1 MFNISNFFDKFKNVA
16 LKEFVIR
23 EKIVNAIK
31 EHTGA
36 TIDIKDIEF
45 LNKVIRIKG
54 SPSLKSQVFIKK
66 TAILDTL
73 RTDMPDMI
81 ITDLQ

>member
-31 EHTGA
+31 QHTGA
-36 TIDIKDIEF
+36 IIDVKDIEF
-45 LNKVIRIKG
+45 LNKIIRIRK
-54 SPSLKSQVFIKK
+54 PI
-66 TAILDTL
+66 
-73 RTDMPDMI
+73 P
-81 ITDLQ
+81 

>member
-1 MFNISNFFDKFKNVA
+1 MFNIGNFFDKFKNVA
-16 LKEFVIR
+16 LKEFVVR

-36 TIDIKDIEF
+36 TIDLKDIEF
-45 LNKVIRIKG
+45 LNKIIRIKG
-54 SPSLKSQVFIKK
+54 SPSLKSQIFIKK

-73 RTDMPDMI
+73 RGSMPGMI
-81 ITDLQ
+81 ITDVQ